1 MSPGLSSWI
10 TDNTIEIS
18 STFSHILVSENDE
31 YNPGLSIN
39 GTPVNHVSTSKSLG
53 VLIDANPGGMQTL
66 PEAVISR
73 SWLKKIASGIAD
85 IKRFRQFVPPAT
97 LHILSTKPWFSRI
110 STIAMFFRDVVA
122 IKLVDKLKKTPKSC
136 SASSNFLKLWR
147 RCIAA
152 VPKSL
157 NGF

>member
-1 MSPGLSSWI
+1 MRSPGLSLWN

-31 YNPGLSIN
+31 YNLGLSIN

-53 VLIDANPGGMQTL
+53 VLIDADLTWGSHIEKLAKKNCLWYCRYQTVQAICS
-66 PEAVISR
+66 PSN
-73 SWLKKIASGIAD
+73 IAYLIYKALIQPHFDYCNVFG
-85 IKRFRQFVPPAT
+85 
-97 LHILSTKPWFSRI
+97 
-110 STIAMFFRDVVA
+110 DVAA
-122 IKLVDKLKKTPKSC
+122 IKLAEKLNKTPKSC